1 MYILQMVA
9 QLAGVI
15 VGMPGWRQRPDQRR
29 WPWRGW
35 QLLRRFTTEFVLFIV
50 NFRVSLVEGVGTCG
64 GLDDAEISVGGG
76 KVSFSVGP
84 VLLFNGLT
92 MPVTSCIFVQAY
104 FQ

>member
-1 MYILQMVA
+1 M
-9 QLAGVI
+9 
-15 VGMPGWRQRPDQRR
+15 
-29 WPWRGW
+29 
-35 QLLRRFTTEFVLFIV
+35 
-50 NFRVSLVEGVGTCG
+50 GTCG